1 LLSRRGMPPSRAATS
16 NCNTALRFVKS
27 QNATTLRQFDA
38 KIVDKIQVTLASA
51 VILHYNCCRVN
62 PMAVVINGRT
72 YELVTVVA
80 KQLGVSWVT
89 LYRASQAGK
98 IPYIRLGGR
107 RLVDLE
113 AAQRFVATQYRRKT
127 AEAMKRVWA
136 RRKRRQAQAAQ
147 KAEVSTNEA

>member
-1 LLSRRGMPPSRAATS
+1 MPPSRAATS
-16 NCNTALRFVKS
+16 NCNTALLFVKS
-27 QNATTLRQFDA
+27 QNATPLRQFDA
-38 KIVDKIQVTLASA
+38 KIVDKIQVTLALA

-72 YELVTVVA
+72 YELVTIVA

-89 LYRASQAGK
+89 LYRASKAGK

-136 RRKRRQAQAAQ
+136 QRKQKQRKR
-147 KAEVSTNEA
+147 KS

>member
-1 LLSRRGMPPSRAATS
+1 
-16 NCNTALRFVKS
+16 
-27 QNATTLRQFDA
+27 
-38 KIVDKIQVTLASA
+38 
-51 VILHYNCCRVN
+51 
-62 PMAVVINGRT
+62 MAVVINGRT

-113 AAQRFVATQYRRKT
+113 AAQHFVATQYRRKT
-127 AEAMKRVWA
+127 AEAMRRAWA
-136 RRKRRQAQAAQ
+136 RRKRRQAQATQ
-147 KAEVSTNEA
+147 KRESGGEHK